1 MCLCLS
7 LAASLAA
14 VANPIIND
22 CRISYCFASS
32 NSAPRSAVYIVTTEK
47 QKLLVLCVWHAG
59 RFCLTTYMVHIKI
72 QGLLAVRMSGGVLT
86 SQHQPPQIF

>member
-22 CRISYCFASS
+22 CWISYCFASS
-32 NSAPRSAVYIVTTEK
+32 NSAPHSAVYVVTTEK
-47 QKLLVLCVWHAG
+47 QKLLVLCVWLAG
-59 RFCLTTYMVHIKI
+59 KFCLTTYMVHIKI

-86 SQHQPPQIF
+86 SQSQPPQIF